1 MSGRSMRYTFPRQSS
16 KLSTSKREAR
26 SCYASPE
33 PLLYWRASRILFSW
47 LLLQKSSRR
56 STRKR
61 SRRPVS
67 GSRRGPLRILLD
79 TSFLLPTLGIDTG
92 REVARGLK
100 RLSETDN
107 QLHYSSFSI
116 LECLWQLART
126 GREEASSLEPTKL
139 GLRSI
144 IEGRRYIKTSED
156 SRVFNEA
163 LGLYRMGHRDM
174 IDNILYAVSLHSS
187 LRFLTAD
194 NTLRE
199 FITSKGLENT
209 LIHVD
214 QIPPS

>member
-1 MSGRSMRYTFPRQSS
+1 MRYTFPRRSS
-16 KLSTSKREAR
+16 KLSTSKRGAR
-26 SCYASPE
+26 SSCASPE
-33 PLLYWRASRILFSW
+33 PLLYWRASRTPFSW
-47 LLLQKSSRR
+47 LYLQKSMRR

-144 IEGRRYIKTSED
+144 IEGRRYTKTSED
-156 SRVFNEA
+156 SRVFSEA
-163 LGLYRMGHRDM
+163 LGFYRMGHRDM
-174 IDNILYAVSLHSS
+174 IDNILYAISLHGS
-187 LRFLTAD
+187 LRFLTVD

>member
-1 MSGRSMRYTFPRQSS
+1 M
-16 KLSTSKREAR
+16 
-26 SCYASPE
+26 
-33 PLLYWRASRILFSW
+33 
-47 LLLQKSSRR
+47 
-56 STRKR
+56 
-61 SRRPVS
+61 
-67 GSRRGPLRILLD
+67 LLD

-92 REVARGLK
+92 RDVARGLK
-100 RLSETDN
+100 RLSETNN

-126 GREEASSLEPTKL
+126 VREEASSLEPTKL

-144 IEGRRYIKTSED
+144 IEGRRYIKPSED

-174 IDNILYAVSLHSS
+174 IDILYAVSLHSS
-187 LRFLTAD
+187 LRFLTVD
-194 NTLRE
+194 NSLRE
-199 FITSKGLENT
+199 FISSKGLENT

>member
-1 MSGRSMRYTFPRQSS
+1 M
-16 KLSTSKREAR
+16 
-26 SCYASPE
+26 
-33 PLLYWRASRILFSW
+33 
-47 LLLQKSSRR
+47 
-56 STRKR
+56 
-61 SRRPVS
+61 
-67 GSRRGPLRILLD
+67 LLD

-100 RLSETDN
+100 RLSETNN
-107 QLHYSSFSI
+107 QLHYSSFNI

-156 SRVFNEA
+156 SRLFNEA

-174 IDNILYAVSLHSS
+174 IDNILYAVSLHGSF
-187 LRFLTAD
+187 RFLTVD
-194 NTLRE
+194 NTLQE
-199 FITSKGLENT
+199 FITSKGPENT

-214 QIPPS
+214 QIPTS

>member
-1 MSGRSMRYTFPRQSS
+1 MRYTFPRQSS

-26 SCYASPE
+26 SSCASPE
-33 PLLYWRASRILFSW
+33 PPLCWRAYRIPFSW
-47 LLLQKSSRR
+47 HYLQKSSRR

-61 SRRPVS
+61 SRRPVF
-67 GSRRGPLRILLD
+67 GSRGGPLRILLD

-92 REVARGLK
+92 RDVARGLK

-126 GREEASSLEPTKL
+126 GREEESSLEPTKL

-144 IEGRRYIKTSED
+144 IEGRRYTKTNED

-174 IDNILYAVSLHSS
+174 IDNILYAVSLHGS
-187 LRFLTAD
+187 LRFLTVD
-194 NTLRE
+194 KTLRE
-199 FITSKGLENT
+199 FIRSNGLENT
-209 LIHVD
+209 LLHVD
-214 QIPPS
+214 QIPHS

>member
-1 MSGRSMRYTFPRQSS
+1 RQ
-16 KLSTSKREAR
+16 R
-26 SCYASPE
+26 
-33 PLLYWRASRILFSW
+33 
-47 LLLQKSSRR
+47 Q
-56 STRKR
+56 
-61 SRRPVS
+61 
-67 GSRRGPLRILLD
+67 
-79 TSFLLPTLGIDTG
+79 
-92 REVARGLK
+92 VARNGK
-100 RLSETDN
+100 
-107 QLHYSSFSI
+107 
-116 LECLWQLART
+116 
-126 GREEASSLEPTKL
+126 EEASSLEQTKL
-139 GLRSI
+139 GLRRI
-144 IEGRRYIKTSED
+144 IEGRKYIKTIED

>member
-1 MSGRSMRYTFPRQSS
+1 LTHPSFCRLWG
-16 KLSTSKREAR
+16 STRDERLREA
-26 SCYASPE
+26 
-33 PLLYWRASRILFSW
+33 SRGSLRLIT
-47 LLLQKSSRR
+47 SST
-56 STRKR
+56 TR
-61 SRRPVS
+61 V
-67 GSRRGPLRILLD
+67 
-79 TSFLLPTLGIDTG
+79 
-92 REVARGLK
+92 
-100 RLSETDN
+100 
-107 QLHYSSFSI
+107 FSI

-126 GREEASSLEPTKL
+126 GREEASSLEQTKL

-174 IDNILYAVSLHSS
+174 IDNILYAVSLHGS
-187 LRFLTAD
+187 LGFLTVD

-199 FITSKGLENT
+199 FITGKGLENT

>member
-33 PLLYWRASRILFSW
+33 PLLYWRASRIPFSW

-116 LECLWQLART
+116 H
-126 GREEASSLEPTKL
+126 G
-139 GLRSI
+139 
-144 IEGRRYIKTSED
+144 
-156 SRVFNEA
+156 
-163 LGLYRMGHRDM
+163 
-174 IDNILYAVSLHSS
+174 S
-187 LRFLTAD
+187 LRFLTVD
-194 NTLRE
+194 NTLRG